1 MADYIHEKRT
11 IKNDVDD
18 DSAKKNI
25 NRMLRKE
32 EERKC

>member
-1 MADYIHEKRT
+1 MADYIHEKRI
-11 IKNDVDD
+11 IKNDVDG

-32 EERKC
+32 EERKY